1 MPVRP
6 IIPYSN
12 VVLIPFVA
20 NLGIMVLSKELHYK
34 LVLLSQFLDVHGL
47 TLKRYCNSTS
57 DSSLVTPFMR
67 LVKPLFTKTDFQPVT
82 AIIQLE
88 MSVLFERFNQ
98 GLTISTNH
106 RVNCS
111 KR

>member
-1 MPVRP
+1 MPIRP
-6 IIPYSN
+6 VIPYSN

-20 NLGIMVLSKELHYK
+20 NLGIMVLSKELHNK
-34 LVLLSQFLDVHGL
+34 LVLPSQFLDVHEL

-82 AIIQLE
+82 AMVQLE
-88 MSVLFERFNQ
+88 RLV
-98 GLTISTNH
+98 II
-106 RVNCS
+106 
-111 KR
+111 